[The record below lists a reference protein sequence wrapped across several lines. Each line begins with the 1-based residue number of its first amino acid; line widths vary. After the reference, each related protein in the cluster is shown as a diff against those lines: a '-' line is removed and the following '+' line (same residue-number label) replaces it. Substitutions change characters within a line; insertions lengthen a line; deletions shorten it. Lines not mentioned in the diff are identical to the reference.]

1 MQQAHATP
9 DPPIRVHGDRPE
21 EFLAFVADL
30 RDATAQG
37 EPVRW
42 ACEAGPDG
50 LAALY
55 HLAPPMYLEPEA
67 ELAAW
72 RSRHRSGLFYYRR
85 GPGFVVVH
93 DGRSGSDAE
102 TVIDDREQL
111 ALFDRLS
118 RPGAVPPGLATQAL
132 RAAGVLFELGGWA
145 VALPYRLARL
155 TLPTE
160 LL

>member
-1 MQQAHATP
+1 MPQAHATP
-9 DPPIRVHGDRPE
+9 DPLLRVHGDRPT

-42 ACEAGPDG
+42 ACEASPGG

-55 HLAPPMYLEPEA
+55 HLAPPMYLEPLA
-67 ELAAW
+67 ELTAW
-72 RSRHRSGLFYYRR
+72 RSRHRPGLFYYRR

-93 DGRSGSDAE
+93 DGRSGSDVE
-102 TVIDDREQL
+102 TVLDDREQL
-111 ALFDRLS
+111 ALFDRLH
-118 RPGAVPPGLATQAL
+118 RPGAAPPGMAAEAL
-132 RAAGVLFELGGWA
+132 RAVGVLFELGGRA